1 MSRYADLQEKK
12 IMHIVMFDR
21 QPIFIQGVITH
32 LHGITPAWHIEGTSQ
47 TDELWSLLSSIPS
60 GIVIVDGEMNH
71 EYCLWLLEEIGSR
84 FPDISKVVVLN
95 RKNSEWIEQLIQR
108 NVLAIIP
115 RNASA
120 DMYTSILQ
128 MVSLGMACIPGK
140 WLKSSASGQQGL
152 SCLSE
157 RQLDVLKLLADGES
171 NKAIGRA
178 LNISAATVKAHLEAL
193 FRRLDVK
200 NRTQAALLYSRVA

>member
-1 MSRYADLQEKK
+1 
-12 IMHIVMFDR
+12 MHIVIFDR
-21 QPIFIQGVITH
+21 QPIFIHGVVTH
-32 LHGITPAWHIEGTSQ
+32 LHAITPEWHIEGTSQ
-47 TDELWSLLSSIPS
+47 TDKLWSLLSSTPT
-60 GIVIVDGEMNH
+60 GIVMVDGEMHH

-84 FPDISKVVVLN
+84 FPAISKVVVLN

-115 RNASA
+115 RNAAA
-120 DMYTSILQ
+120 DLYTSILQ

-140 WLKSSASGQQGL
+140 WLKSSAAGQQGL

>member
-1 MSRYADLQEKK
+1 
-12 IMHIVMFDR
+12 MHIVMFDR

-157 RQLDVLKLLADGES
+157 RQMDVLKLLADGES

-200 NRTQAALLYSRVA
+200 SRTQAALLYSRVA